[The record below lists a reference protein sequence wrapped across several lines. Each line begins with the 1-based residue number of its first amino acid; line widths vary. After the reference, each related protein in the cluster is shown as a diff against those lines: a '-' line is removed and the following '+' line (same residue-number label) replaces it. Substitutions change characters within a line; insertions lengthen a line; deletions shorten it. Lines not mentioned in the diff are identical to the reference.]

1 MQNNFLICRRNILI
15 ENAAMLIERSWQSC
29 KTRPRFTSMFRASQK
44 SLQLFQGS
52 SSSHWHLALRK
63 CFLRS
68 KLYTR
73 VRSVALEIAFV
84 RQGHS
89 RSLDRSQLF
98 DRSSA
103 VTMCR
108 NIRAGIDVSLKNKNF
123 PRGIPVLCEDASEKV
138 ETWGD
143 KN

>member
-1 MQNNFLICRRNILI
+1 MRMPRCLSSEVDKVVRPGRGLRRRFALRRNLCNFFKDPLQATGTSRL
-15 ENAAMLIERSWQSC
+15 ENV
-29 KTRPRFTSMFRASQK
+29 
-44 SLQLFQGS
+44 
-52 SSSHWHLALRK
+52 
-63 CFLRS
+63 FLGS

-103 VTMCR
+103 VTLCR
-108 NIRAGIDVSLKNKNF
+108 NIRDVSLKNKNF
-123 PRGIPVLCEDASEKV
+123 LREIPVFCIENTSEKV
-138 ETWGD
+138 ET
-143 KN
+143 